1 MDEILMILQIISAVA
16 ALVLFP
22 IWKNMHSISKAT
34 NELKVNIA
42 ENYVKKAD
50 LLKHED
56 DNNRRFDKFEE
67 RFGSEIGKV
76 YKKID
81 ERTIGGNK

>member
-1 MDEILMILQIISAVA
+1 MNEVFLILQIISSIA

-22 IWKNMHSISKAT
+22 IWKYMHSIFRIT
-34 NELKVNIA
+34 NELKLDIV

-50 LLKHED
+50 LIKHEE
-56 DNNRRFDKFEE
+56 DNNRRFEKFEE
-67 RFGSEIGKV
+67 RFGNEIGKV

-81 ERTIGGNK
+81 ERTIGGHK